1 MNDEILQWLL
11 EEENPSIRYATLTT
25 LLGKNTDDSAVLSAR
40 NAIMERGTVRQL
52 LDLQKPGGWWSNDP
66 NEFYTDKYRG
76 TVWNLIILA
85 ELGADASDEKV
96 RDSCQFILSHSMEL
110 PSGGFSTAE
119 SRKTEHGLLNL
130 VIPCL
135 TGNMV
140 YSLIKLG
147 YGQDE
152 RVQKAIDW
160 ICTYQRTDD
169 GDVKRPSGEMY
180 DRYPYCWGAHSCH
193 MGVVK
198 ALKALATIPIQE
210 RTDRINS
217 KLDELVRYVL
227 KHHVY
232 KKSHDLS
239 KVSKSGWLKF
249 GFPLMYQTDVLE
261 LMDIMASLHVH
272 SEALQEALD
281 LIESKRTS
289 DGTWKMQ
296 NSYNDRFLIPVE
308 TKSKPSKWV
317 TLRALR
323 VLKEYHKTSV

>member
-1 MNDEILQWLL
+1 MNDKVLQWLL
-11 EEENPSIRYATLTT
+11 GEEDPSVRYATLTT
-25 LLGKNTDDSAVLSAR
+25 LLDKHADDCAVQSAR
-40 NAIMERGTVRQL
+40 KAIMERGTVRQL
-52 LDLQKPGGWWSNDP
+52 LDLQNQGGWYSTDP
-66 NEFYTDKYRG
+66 NAFYTDKYRG

-96 RDSCQFILSHSMEL
+96 RSSCEFIISHSMERS
-110 PSGGFSTAE
+110 SGGFSTAE
-119 SRKTEHGLLNL
+119 SRKTKQGLRNL

-140 YSLIKLG
+140 FSLVKLG

-160 ICTYQRTDD
+160 MCTYQRVDD
-169 GDVKRPSGEMY
+169 GDAKRPCGDMY

-193 MGVVK
+193 MGVAK
-198 ALKALATIPIQE
+198 ALKGLAAIPSHA
-210 RTDRINS
+210 RTVRINS
-217 KLDELVRYVL
+217 KLDELVEYFL
-227 KHHVY
+227 KHRIY

-249 GFPLMYQTDVLE
+249 GFPLMYQSDVLE

-272 SEALQEALD
+272 SEALEEALD
-281 LIESKRTS
+281 LIESKRST

-296 NSYNDRFLIPVE
+296 NSYNDRFLVPIE
-308 TKSKPSKWV
+308 TLSQPSKWI

-323 VLKEYHKTSV
+323 VLKEYRKTSM